1 MLAVREWLRNLSM
14 CFAVGCFGG
23 LCYALGLWAM
33 GSYGFTRWL
42 GVDLAPHLSNAYLY
56 QRIVWGGLCGL
67 LFLLPWRNAWLL
79 RGALLSLLP
88 AAFLLFYLLPQRGYD
103 YGAFVLGTMTPL
115 VIVLACAIGG
125 IAASALLRLQ
135 GK

>member
-1 MLAVREWLRNLSM
+1 MRDLARNLSV

-33 GSYGFTRWL
+33 GQYGFTQWL
-42 GVDLAPHLSNAYLY
+42 GVDLAPRLSNTYLY

-79 RGALLSLLP
+79 RGALLSLVP
-88 AAFLLFYLLPQRGYD
+88 AGLMLLYLLPQRGYD
-103 YGAFVLGTMTPL
+103 YGAFMLGHLTPV
-115 VIVLACAIGG
+115 VIILACAIGG
-125 IAASALLRLQ
+125 IAASGLLRIQ

>member
-1 MLAVREWLRNLSM
+1 MRDLVRNLSL

-33 GSYGFTRWL
+33 GHYGFTQWL
-42 GVDLAPHLSNAYLY
+42 GVDLAPRLSNAYLY
-56 QRIVWGGLCGL
+56 QRVVWGGLFGL

-79 RGALLSLLP
+79 RGLLLSLVP
-88 AAFLLFYLLPQRGYD
+88 AGLMLLYLLPQRGYD
-103 YGAFVLGTMTPL
+103 YGGVVLGSMTP
-115 VIVLACAIGG
+115 VIILLACASGAV
-125 IAASALLRLQ
+125 AASALRHMQ

>member
-1 MLAVREWLRNLSM
+1 MREFLRNLSL

-33 GSYGFTRWL
+33 GHYGFTHWL
-42 GVDLAPHLSNAYLY
+42 GVDLAPRLNSAYLY

-67 LFLLPWRNAWLL
+67 LLMLPWRSAWLL
-79 RGALLSLLP
+79 RGIALSLVP
-88 AAFLLFYLLPQRGYD
+88 AGLLLLYLLPQRGYD
-103 YGAFVLGTMTPL
+103 YGAFMLGYMTPV
-115 VIVLACAIGG
+115 VIMLACALGG